1 MVHVMRLTKIDVLNF
16 KSFGGEVTIPFES
29 GFTAI
34 TGPNGSGKSN
44 SGDAIQFVLGTR
56 STKALR
62 AENLKELIFN
72 GGNNSR
78 AAKKMYATL
87 TFTNPLRE
95 DGTRQLRVD
104 TDEVAFTRSVRLT
117 DKGDPKSEFRING
130 EKTTSGEFRRI
141 LKEAGLRGDGY
152 NVVLQNDVTTLA
164 TMTAHRRRAILEDV
178 AGVTAYDDDI
188 RKASNQR
195 KQVESSMETIE
206 LFETDQKK
214 QLESLGK
221 EREQALKFRE
231 LKQELDHNRAMVSK
245 CRYLAKVHEINALLT
260 EQQEYRTRS
269 STLLED
275 ARRKEA
281 DLLRLEE
288 ELSEI
293 GRQIDSLSTGEN
305 KAIIDRMRKL
315 EVEIERAKDRI
326 SDLHTALE
334 DGQSDLEFNE
344 GEIERVEKSL
354 EQHQESKSKAL
365 SDIASADEEI
375 EKSENAI
382 REAKEIL
389 ETGSKLQL
397 DLSRALGKANDAVTK
412 SQDEHSEFTLAF
424 DRAEQS
430 VTLSIESVV
439 QLEEEYEQATLL
451 RDDLEIHGEDM
462 KIEAD
467 REDPVKMGEELIRL
481 RKIEAR
487 LREERDR
494 ADSRHRES
502 EMRLEKARARIE
514 AQTNGS
520 ASVAAALTKLRQQGL
535 IKGILGSIA
544 ELARPLDETH
554 SDGIALALGG
564 AMRSIVVEDDQVAA
578 DCISWLKRN
587 GGGRATFL
595 PLNRLGKQ
603 RPQGRSLMVVRNP
616 GVIGFI
622 HELLDYPKEVEN
634 AILLVSRSTLLV
646 ENLDVARKNMGGVRM
661 VTIDGS
667 VVDGSGAMTGGSSSK
682 TAPKFGS
689 SDPTISLRPLENDVN
704 EASLARATVEVAL
717 RDARASMQELTDRIA
732 EISGSGKETKFR
744 EWKADLDRAEGN
756 VKSLGSRLSEARKD
770 LERSEAAKRAAEAD
784 LNNAKQNLEHALS
797 ERNKA
802 SEALLQQSPDH
813 LSKTLSE
820 AEMAKGRAQIMRQ
833 QGVNNVDSAN
843 VSLGVLTDRLNEL
856 RNKNKRLS
864 SQNALAKSEI
874 DGLETGSK
882 ESERELTEL
891 RSKAQHASEEMGML
905 SRKRDQIIEERTQ
918 ARAESQA
925 SRSERER
932 IQITIDAIDSG
943 IGVARHAAKEMEE
956 ELVKQGIEIP
966 SMNSDAPS
974 LAEVERNISRLERRL
989 DNLGGVN
996 MLAIEQYDETARRI
1010 EQLVEDGSTLR
1021 KRRNMLV
1028 DIVERLESERKRRLL
1043 TVFEHVNR
1051 NFSRVYAILQPGG
1064 NGKLRLEN
1072 PDSPFDGGLE
1082 MDCVPPGKS
1091 QKTRRS
1097 QLSGGEKSMAALA
1110 LVFSI
1115 QDFEPSTFY
1124 YFDEVDQNLDPF
1136 NCQRIAML
1144 CRRRSESAQFIM
1156 VTLRKVSLS
1165 MANHHIGITHA
1176 GDGVSRRITDF
1187 NREAALALGE
1197 AFEKEMESQGPPSTS
1212 EMLPSDLPHPSERPV
1227 LPEPMQTVPSLEGIA
1242 SRAGVDLDGPED
1254 GNDPL
1259 GNLRDRAESAEDGS
1273 QRDVR
1278 TSLDGTIADGEVTE
1292 EQSEIDQ
1299 KTG

>member
-1 MVHVMRLTKIDVLNF
+1 MRLMRIDVLNF
-16 KSFGGEVTIPFES
+16 KSFGGEVTIPFQS

-78 AAKKMYATL
+78 AAKKMSATL
-87 TFTNPLRE
+87 TFTNPQRE

-117 DKGDPKSEFRING
+117 EKGEPKSEFRING

-188 RKASNQR
+188 RKASSQR
-195 KQVESSMETIE
+195 KQVENSMETID
-206 LFETDQKK
+206 LFEADQKK

-221 EREQALKFRE
+221 EMEQALKFRE
-231 LKQELDHNRAMVSK
+231 LKQELDHNKAMISK

-269 STLLED
+269 STLLEE
-275 ARRKEA
+275 ARRKER
-281 DLLRLEE
+281 DLLRLED

-305 KAIIDRMRKL
+305 KKIIDKMRKL

-326 SDLHTALE
+326 SDLNASLDE
-334 DGQSDLEFNE
+334 AQADLEFNE
-344 GEIERVEKSL
+344 DEIERVDKSIQ
-354 EQHQESKSKAL
+354 EHQTSKAAAL
-365 SDIASADEEI
+365 SEITTADEEI
-375 EKSENAI
+375 EKSDNAI

-389 ETGSKLQL
+389 ETGSKIQL

-412 SQDEHSEFTLAF
+412 AQDDHSALTLAF
-424 DRAEQS
+424 DRADQS

-439 QLEEEYEQATLL
+439 KLEEDYEQATLL

-462 KIEAD
+462 KIESD
-467 REDPVKMGEELIRL
+467 REDPAKMGEELIRL

-514 AQTNGS
+514 AQTHGS
-520 ASVAAALTKLRQQGL
+520 AGVAAALTKLRQQGL
-535 IKGILGSIA
+535 IRGILGSIA
-544 ELARPLDETH
+544 ELATPKDQSH

-578 DCISWLKRN
+578 DCISWLKKN

-595 PLNRLGKQ
+595 PLNRLGRQ
-603 RPQGRSLMVVRNP
+603 RPQGRSLMVARNP
-616 GVIGFI
+616 GVIGFV
-622 HELLDYPKEVEN
+622 HELLDYPSEIEN
-634 AILLVSRSTLLV
+634 AIHLVSRSTLLV
-646 ENLDVARKNMGGVRM
+646 ESLDVARRNMGGVRL
-661 VTIDGS
+661 VTLDGS
-667 VVDGSGAMTGGSSSK
+667 IVDGSGAMTGGSSSRN
-682 TAPKFGS
+682 APSFGS
-689 SDPTISLRPLENDVN
+689 SDPSLSLRPLEGAVN
-704 EASLARATVEVAL
+704 EASLVRATVEAAL
-717 RDARASMQELTDRIA
+717 RETRDSVQQLTDKIA
-732 EISGSGKETKFR
+732 EFSGSESESRVR
-744 EWKADLDRAEGN
+744 EWRADLDRAEAN
-756 VKSLGSRLSEARKD
+756 VKNISKRLESARSELERCEAARRVASSDLIAAKESLEEALDARK
-770 LERSEAAKRAAEAD
+770 A
-784 LNNAKQNLEHALS
+784 
-797 ERNKA
+797 A
-802 SEALLQQSPDH
+802 SEDLLKQSPDH
-813 LSKTLSE
+813 LSRTLSE
-820 AEMAKGRAQIMRQ
+820 AETEKGKALVKRQ
-833 QGVNNVDSAN
+833 QAIAKVESAV
-843 VSLGVLTDRLNEL
+843 VSLDVLRGRITEL
-856 RNKNKRLS
+856 EKKKNRLS
-864 SQNALAKSEI
+864 ERCESQRKEIEEINSSAINAGI
-874 DGLETGSK
+874 
-882 ESERELTEL
+882 ELSEL
-891 RSKAQHASEEMGML
+891 RSKAKHASEELGIL
-905 SRKRDQIIEERTQ
+905 SSRRDSIIEERSQ
-918 ARAESQA
+918 ARTEAQSK
-925 SRSERER
+925 RSERER
-932 IQITIDAIDSG
+932 IQVTIDALDHGITSAKSAAMNLKQELID
-943 IGVARHAAKEMEE
+943 
-956 ELVKQGIEIP
+956 QGIEIP
-966 SMNSDAPS
+966 DSDEEMPT
-974 LAEVERNISRLERRL
+974 LAEVERLISKIERKL
-989 DNLGGVN
+989 DSLGDVN
-996 MLAIEQYDETARRI
+996 MLAIEQYDETANRI
-1010 EQLVEDGSTLR
+1010 EQLIEDGSTLR
-1021 KRRNMLV
+1021 KRRDMLV
-1028 DIVERLESERKRRLL
+1028 DIVDRLENERKSRLL
-1043 TVFEHVNR
+1043 AVFEHISE

-1064 NGKLRLEN
+1064 NGSLRLEN
-1072 PDSPFDGGLE
+1072 PENPFEGGLE

-1144 CRRRSESAQFIM
+1144 CRRRSEAAQFIM

-1165 MANHHIGITHA
+1165 MANHHVGITHA

-1197 AFEKEMESQGPPSTS
+1197 AFEKEMEAQGPPSTS
-1212 EMLPSDLPHPSERPV
+1212 DMLSEDLPHPSKRPIV
-1227 LPEPMQTVPSLEGIA
+1227 PEPIDSLSSIGGVME
-1242 SRAGVDLDGPED
+1242 RAGVDPEKIEQ
-1254 GNDPL
+1254 GEKDPL
-1259 GNLRDRAESAEDGS
+1259 GELRNRAEAADDGS
-1273 QRDVR
+1273 ERNPAASIDATVR
-1278 TSLDGTIADGEVTE
+1278 EEDLGQVSETE
-1292 EQSEIDQ
+1292 
-1299 KTG
+1299 